1 MSVFC
6 TLIDESVNGQNHES
20 LQSLDQLHL
29 AGSDGVF
36 LTHPALHH
44 LVKLIAGH
52 ERIRVSSE
60 SDWATG
66 EPPPTW

>member
-1 MSVFC
+1 MFVY

-20 LQSLDQLHL
+20 LQSLDQLRL

-44 LVKLIAGH
+44 LGKFITGYGAH
-52 ERIRVSSE
+52 SRQQRIRL
-60 SDWATG
+60 G
-66 EPPPTW
+66 QREPPPT